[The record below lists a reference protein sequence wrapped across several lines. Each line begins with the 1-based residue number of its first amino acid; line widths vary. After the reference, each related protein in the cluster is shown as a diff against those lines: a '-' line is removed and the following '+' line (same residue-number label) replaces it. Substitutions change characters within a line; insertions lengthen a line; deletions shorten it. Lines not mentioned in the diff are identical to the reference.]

1 MRPLNRG
8 LFLLVIFI
16 IAAQAGGAQDR
27 KAALEREKA
36 EALHKITEA
45 QKILEETRSRS
56 KSSLGQLNAIKSQ
69 IEARNVLIQSYQR
82 EINLLRGQIDE
93 DNGVIAGLEADLVR
107 LRSEYAAMA
116 EASYRTLNSSDR
128 LAFLFSAG
136 SFNQFLMRM
145 KYMEQYAAARKNQV
159 RLIDEVRDEL
169 ILRRD
174 QLLTVQRQ
182 RNALLQEQVAENEKQ
197 VKLRKEQDRVLA
209 DLRKKEGQLRREI
222 EQRSRDVEKLEKL
235 IAEAIRAEMK
245 KASAAAKSSNLSI
258 DLANLTA
265 SFEKNKTQLPWP
277 VASGFISERF
287 GTHPHPVYKGIR
299 VSNDGIN
306 IQTKEKE
313 IVRAV
318 FNGTVKKIAVMP
330 GMRYVVIVQHGNYY
344 TVYAR
349 LREVRVKTGQEI
361 AVNDVIGEVNTD
373 TSGVSELQ
381 FQVWKNTTKLDP
393 ELWLTKR

>member
-8 LFLLVIFI
+8 LFLLILFI
-16 IAAQAGGAQDR
+16 MAAHAGGAQDR

-36 EALHKITEA
+36 EALRKITEA

-69 IEARNVLIQSYQR
+69 IEARSVLIQSYQR
-82 EINLLRGQIDE
+82 ELNLLRGQIDE
-93 DNGVIAGLEADLVR
+93 DNSVIAGLEADLVR
-107 LRSEYAAMA
+107 LRTEYAAMA

-128 LAFLFSAG
+128 LAFLFSAS

-159 RLIDEVRDEL
+159 RLIGEVRGEL

-174 QLLTVQRQ
+174 QLLAMQRE
-182 RNALLQEQVAENEKQ
+182 RNTLLQEQLAENEKQ

-222 EQRSRDVEKLEKL
+222 DQRSRDVEKLEKL

-245 KASAAAKSSNLSI
+245 KASAAAETSNLSI

-306 IQTKEKE
+306 IQTKENE

-349 LREVRVKTGQEI
+349 LREVRVKTGQEV